1 VKSSLLKAVVVCFT
15 YPHVW
20 KKSTLFFL
28 FFSSKKKGKRRE
40 PFLSQITGT
49 NTITRNTFD
58 SGEKFL
64 DEERTC
70 LLALFVSSALSFLRA
85 AIERRSFFMTM
96 MTIMMLLFFLLVLPQ
111 TTLRGGG
118 KKTSVFANAQKQ
130 QQNDDALWC
139 EPENCYDLLEL
150 HQHNAT
156 KALIKKQY
164 FKFSRMYHPD
174 KIDTYTGAGEE
185 DDEETSSDSDT
196 TINDEDAKLAK
207 RRKEMTQKF
216 AKLARAYEVLSDE
229 RRRQDYDYA
238 LKYPEDKER
247 NRAMF
252 YRDKY
257 SNQQGLKARFTYI
270 FLGIA
275 IVVTLFQFFNDR
287 SVYRNVW
294 LDFKASDIYARE
306 VKTRL
311 KKVNEKRMMASVGGA
326 GKKKGGGGGSLS
338 AMNREDSNSS
348 LNNTST
354 SGNSNNKAHAS
365 KREKKKF
372 MRNRSKEDE
381 ERDIL
386 DIEDEM
392 KAQLIE
398 QGVLS
403 TPTWKNLAVVILSK
417 WAAKKAKELGAKAK
431 AKARKSRR
439 V

>member
-1 VKSSLLKAVVVCFT
+1 
-15 YPHVW
+15 
-20 KKSTLFFL
+20 
-28 FFSSKKKGKRRE
+28 
-40 PFLSQITGT
+40 
-49 NTITRNTFD
+49 
-58 SGEKFL
+58 
-64 DEERTC
+64 
-70 LLALFVSSALSFLRA
+70 
-85 AIERRSFFMTM
+85 MTM
-96 MTIMMLLFFLLVLPQ
+96 MTMMMLLFFLLVLPQ
-111 TTLRGGG
+111 TTLREGG

-174 KIDTYTGAGEE
+174 KIDTYAGAGEE

-306 VKTRL
+306 MKTRL

-326 GKKKGGGGGSLS
+326 GKKKGGAGGSLS

-392 KAQLIE
+392 KAQLLE

-431 AKARKSRR
+431 AKASDLSKKKK
-439 V
+439 

>member
-1 VKSSLLKAVVVCFT
+1 
-15 YPHVW
+15 
-20 KKSTLFFL
+20 
-28 FFSSKKKGKRRE
+28 
-40 PFLSQITGT
+40 
-49 NTITRNTFD
+49 
-58 SGEKFL
+58 
-64 DEERTC
+64 
-70 LLALFVSSALSFLRA
+70 
-85 AIERRSFFMTM
+85 
-96 MTIMMLLFFLLVLPQ
+96 
-111 TTLRGGG
+111 
-118 KKTSVFANAQKQ
+118 
-130 QQNDDALWC
+130 
-139 EPENCYDLLEL
+139 
-150 HQHNAT
+150 
-156 KALIKKQY
+156 
-164 FKFSRMYHPD
+164 
-174 KIDTYTGAGEE
+174 
-185 DDEETSSDSDT
+185 
-196 TINDEDAKLAK
+196 
-207 RRKEMTQKF
+207 MTQKF

-257 SNQQGLKARFTYI
+257 SNQQGLKARFTHI
-270 FLGIA
+270 FRGIA

-306 VKTRL
+306 MKTRL

-326 GKKKGGGGGSLS
+326 GKKKGGGGGGSLL

-392 KAQLIE
+392 KAQLLE

-431 AKARKSRR
+431 AKATDLSKKKK
-439 V
+439 